1 MISTKP
7 EPIENEE
14 FFQICTER
22 SVVSNG
28 TVLDGVT
35 ALAQQQQQI
44 QNRGDMILSQI
55 KEEKDEKILQQQ
67 DSFDMEN
74 ELMMNDSQ
82 NSRIQ
87 EPLRNNDPSMLLTPL
102 TLGQPQPLIKSD
114 FLLKTEDDC
123 VEPMDDIIDDE
134 PHHSLST
141 QLQQQVNIKS
151 EDDRME
157 TLIGY

>member
-22 SVVSNG
+22 SAVSNNS
-28 TVLDGVT
+28 VLDGVT

-74 ELMMNDSQ
+74 ELMMNDTQ
-82 NSRIQ
+82 TLDSRIQ
-87 EPLRNNDPSMLLTPL
+87 EPPRSNDPSMMLTPL
-102 TLGQPQPLIKSD
+102 TLGQQQPFIKNELMMND
-114 FLLKTEDDC
+114 
-123 VEPMDDIIDDE
+123 
-134 PHHSLST
+134 T
-141 QLQQQVNIKS
+141 Q
-151 EDDRME
+151 
-157 TLIGY
+157 TLDSRIQ